1 MKEQLKDKN
10 EFVTTF
16 VAITITFFSCKN
28 VSQIL
33 CKIFSTYCFFTDD
46 MKHKTLNKTT
56 CRMLSASPLPTMC
69 ILVENLSNHYDC
81 FSRLSG
87 FPDLICKVFWI
98 NFKFSSFDYST
109 ILLHIYTNQS
119 RFCNYFHVEK
129 FKNVSLA

>member
-33 CKIFSTYCFFTDD
+33 CKIFSTCCFFTDD

-98 NFKFSSFDYST
+98 TLNSPHSIIQLFFCKSNLNKA
-109 ILLHIYTNQS
+109 ILL
-119 RFCNYFHVEK
+119 
-129 FKNVSLA
+129 VSL